1 MIRVLVGQG
10 AILFSKEG
18 WHCRLSIYKQKKG
31 VCLHEVTPLF
41 CYARPEQM
49 LVQANGIN
57 STYQKVYPKVKSN

>member
-1 MIRVLVGQG
+1 MISVLVGQG
-10 AILFSKEG
+10 QYSFRKRVG
-18 WHCRLSIYKQKKG
+18 TVDYPYTNRKKG
-31 VCLHEVTPLF
+31 CACTKSHPLF